1 METPRPFSVLDFLNL
16 QTGSDVVFYVVPNY
30 SDFPCS
36 NFFIF
41 NERGQCYFRGT
52 EKRMEKYLSVKK
64 KFIVVSNTEEDNFI
78 RAFRDHVK
86 KEEEP
91 EVLFLSAKRYG
102 KRCTAGDLMESERA
116 VGDLKQFIK
125 KQY

>member
-1 METPRPFSVLDFLNL
+1 METLRPFSALDFLNL

-64 KFIVVSNTEEDNFI
+64 KFIVVSNTGEDNFI

-86 KEEEP
+86 KGGTGSFISQCET
-91 EVLFLSAKRYG
+91 LWKTMHGRGSDGIG
-102 KRCTAGDLMESERA
+102 KSGRRFET
-116 VGDLKQFIK
+116 IYK